1 MSRTILTFVDD
12 LSEGLAPFAA
22 ALVDFLQSCQQAGA
36 VVANS
41 TRLRRLSEFK
51 PAMVK
56 AG

>member
-12 LSEGLAPFAA
+12 LSEGLAPFAT

-36 VVANS
+36 VVADGA
-41 TRLRRLSEFK
+41 RLRGLPEPK
-51 PAMVK
+51 PAK